1 MCGGGGPGECCQSN
15 GMTAWRLIS
24 EYLAWRGGAG
34 AGGGG
39 GGGGGAGL
47 GLLLAL
53 LLLLDLPL
61 LVEDLLGLPVADE
74 QHHAGEDQHDAAP
87 RGAVAEAE
95 LVHAVSS
102 CKQRAG
108 QTKVELK

>member
-1 MCGGGGPGECCQSN
+1 MVCGGGGPGECCQSN

-24 EYLAWRGGAG
+24 EYLAWR
-34 AGGGG
+34 
-39 GGGGGAGL
+39 GGGGAGL

>member
-24 EYLAWRGGAG
+24 EYLAWR
-34 AGGGG
+34 
-39 GGGGGAGL
+39 GGGGAGL

>member
-24 EYLAWRGGAG
+24 EYLAWRGGGGAG
-34 AGGGG
+34 A
-39 GGGGGAGL
+39 AGL

>member
-1 MCGGGGPGECCQSN
+1 METDIRILGVAG
-15 GMTAWRLIS
+15 
-24 EYLAWRGGAG
+24 RGRGRGAC
-34 AGGGG
+34 
-39 GGGGGAGL
+39 L

-74 QHHAGEDQHDAAP
+74 QHHAGEDKHDAAP

-102 CKQRAG
+102 CKQRSG
-108 QTKVELK
+108 QTRVGLE